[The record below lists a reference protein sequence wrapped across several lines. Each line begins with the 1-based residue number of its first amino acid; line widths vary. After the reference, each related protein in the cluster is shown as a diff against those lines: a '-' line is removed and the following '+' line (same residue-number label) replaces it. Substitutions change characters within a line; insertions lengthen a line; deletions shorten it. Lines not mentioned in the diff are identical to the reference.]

1 MSEHNIIAFKAEL
14 FRSAFALHC
23 SLLCVAII
31 CHIVSWTLLD
41 QFRSGAVF
49 NILATI
55 LLLSGRIWLHSWE
68 DDHAAWRIGCRM
80 WVGIITVVLLSSS
93 FATAFDNSFATH
105 EAWYRMIKTWWG
117 GNIALLISILL
128 GFLHMSCGPSACQS
142 VPMRAQASDW
152 APSKRRSMGAAAC
165 GQSGRGLE
173 RTIDSALIN
182 HVQLHRVLE
191 CEATSSPARSASA
204 SEVSGSGGV
213 MRAGLPRL
221 AAMVRW
227 VDGIGRR

>member
-49 NILATI
+49 NILGTI

-93 FATAFDNSFATH
+93 FATAFDNSFATD

-117 GNIALLISILL
+117 G
-128 GFLHMSCGPSACQS
+128 
-142 VPMRAQASDW
+142 
-152 APSKRRSMGAAAC
+152 
-165 GQSGRGLE
+165 
-173 RTIDSALIN
+173 
-182 HVQLHRVLE
+182 
-191 CEATSSPARSASA
+191 ATSRCRSPSCSASCT
-204 SEVSGSGGV
+204 
-213 MRAGLPRL
+213 
-221 AAMVRW
+221 
-227 VDGIGRR
+227 